1 MIKIITGTYGYVND
15 KGIIEPKDSSS
26 NPFSLAPEKEAE
38 LVARGIA
45 VIVED
50 EDNDSDDNPSSLE
63 TMKFNDLKKYAK
75 ELGIKAPANA
85 TKDELIQLIQSS
97 NENDNEDEDNE
108 NDNEDED
115 NENDGA
121 PNLEALGATND

>member
-26 NPFSLAPEKEAE
+26 DPFSLAPEKEAE

-50 EDNDSDDNPSSLE
+50 EDNDSDDNSSTSLE

-97 NENDNEDEDNE
+97 NENDNEDED
-108 NDNEDED
+108 ED

>member
-26 NPFSLAPEKEAE
+26 DPFSLAPEKEAE

-50 EDNDSDDNPSSLE
+50 EDNDSDDNPSTSLE

-108 NDNEDED
+108 ND
-115 NENDGA
+115 GA

>member
-26 NPFSLAPEKEAE
+26 GPFSLASEKEAE

-50 EDNDSDDNPSSLE
+50 EDNDSDDNPSTSLE

-108 NDNEDED
+108 ND
-115 NENDGA
+115 GA